1 MRNQEFTQGSVVV
14 YLNTQ
19 PEDTGE
25 QDVDNRGEIPVYDFL
40 LRTVISIIHQ
50 PDHLFRMVHYV
61 GIVELAR
68 VPAPSTSNR

>member
-14 YLNTQ
+14 YLNIQ

-40 LRTVISIIHQ
+40 LRTVISLIHQ

-68 VPAPSTSNR
+68 VLAPSTSSR